1 MGSNRKQVTKV
12 LRIDINLIF
21 TVINV
26 LILCLAVRIFLW
38 KPVHKV
44 IAERQE
50 MVDDSLSDAAKAKSE
65 AEALVE
71 EQKAF
76 RAGIE
81 EEKAAALTEARKQAQ
96 TESSRIV
103 ADARTRADSIVQE
116 AERDAQSRKE
126 EILRQA
132 QGEITEIIVAATAK
146 VAGVSVGG
154 DSDLYDEFL
163 KKAGEEHE

>member
-1 MGSNRKQVTKV
+1 M

-26 LILCLAVRIFLW
+26 LVLCLAVRIFLW

-44 IAERQE
+44 LAERQA
-50 MVDDSLSDAAKAKSE
+50 MVDASFADAAKAKSE

-76 RAGIE
+76 RANIE
-81 EEKAAALTEARKQAQ
+81 GEKSAALAEARKQAQ
-96 TESSRIV
+96 AESSRIV
-103 ADARTRADSIVQE
+103 ADAHSRADIILRE
-116 AERDAQSRKE
+116 AENDAQCRKE

-146 VAGVSVGG
+146 VAGVPVGG

-163 KKAGEEHE
+163 KKAGGQHE

>member
-1 MGSNRKQVTKV
+1 M

-21 TVINV
+21 TVVNV
-26 LILCLAVRIFLW
+26 LVLCLAVRIFLW

-44 IAERQE
+44 LAERQAN
-50 MVDDSLSDAAKAKSE
+50 VDASLADAAKAKTE

-71 EQKAF
+71 EQK
-76 RAGIE
+76 
-81 EEKAAALTEARKQAQ
+81 
-96 TESSRIV
+96 
-103 ADARTRADSIVQE
+103 D
-116 AERDAQSRKE
+116 

-146 VAGVSVGG
+146 VAGVPVGG

-163 KKAGEEHE
+163 KKAGGQHE

>member
-1 MGSNRKQVTKV
+1 M

-21 TVINV
+21 TVVNV

-38 KPVHKV
+38 KPVHK
-44 IAERQE
+44 IIEERQKL
-50 MVDDSLSDAAKAKSE
+50 VDGSLSDAAKAKSE

-81 EEKAAALTEARKQAQ
+81 EEKAAALAEAKKQAQ
-96 TESSRIV
+96 AESSRIV
-103 ADARTRADSIVQE
+103 ADAHSRADTIVQE
-116 AERDAQSRKE
+116 AEKDAQNRKE

-146 VAGVSVGG
+146 VAGVPVGG

>member
-1 MGSNRKQVTKV
+1 M

-21 TVINV
+21 TVVNV
-26 LILCLAVRIFLW
+26 LVLCLAVRIFLW

-44 IAERQE
+44 LDERQAN
-50 MVDDSLSDAAKAKSE
+50 VDASLADAAKAKPE

-76 RAGIE
+76 RANVE
-81 EEKAAALTEARKQAQ
+81 EEKSAALAEARKQAQ
-96 TESSRIV
+96 AESSRIV
-103 ADARTRADSIVQE
+103 ADAHSRADVILRE
-116 AERDAQSRKE
+116 AENDAQSRKE

-146 VAGVSVGG
+146 VAGVPVGG

-163 KKAGEEHE
+163 KKAGGQHE

>member
-1 MGSNRKQVTKV
+1 M

-21 TVINV
+21 TVVNV
-26 LILCLAVRIFLW
+26 LILCIAVRIFLW

-44 IAERQE
+44 LDERQAS
-50 MVDDSLSDAAKAKSE
+50 VDASLADAAKAKTE

-76 RAGIE
+76 RANIE
-81 EEKAAALTEARKQAQ
+81 EEKSAALAEARKQAQ
-96 TESSRIV
+96 AESSRIV
-103 ADARTRADSIVQE
+103 ADAHSRADVILRE
-116 AERDAQSRKE
+116 AENDAQSRKD

-146 VAGVSVGG
+146 VAGVPADG

-163 KKAGEEHE
+163 KKAGGQHE

>member
-1 MGSNRKQVTKV
+1 M

-26 LILCLAVRIFLW
+26 LVLCLAVRIFLW

-44 IAERQE
+44 LAERQA
-50 MVDDSLSDAAKAKSE
+50 MVDASFADAEKAKTE

-76 RAGIE
+76 RANIE
-81 EEKAAALTEARKQAQ
+81 GEKSAALAEARKQAQ
-96 TESSRIV
+96 AESSRIV
-103 ADARTRADSIVQE
+103 ADAHSRADIILRE
-116 AERDAQSRKE
+116 AENDAQCRKE

-146 VAGVSVGG
+146 VAGVPVGG

-163 KKAGEEHE
+163 KKAGGQHE

>member
-1 MGSNRKQVTKV
+1 M

-26 LILCLAVRIFLW
+26 LVLCLAVRIFLW

-44 IAERQE
+44 LAERQA
-50 MVDDSLSDAAKAKSE
+50 MVDASFADAAKAKSE

-76 RAGIE
+76 RANIE
-81 EEKAAALTEARKQAQ
+81 GEKSAALAEARKQAQ
-96 TESSRIV
+96 AESSRIV
-103 ADARTRADSIVQE
+103 ADAHSRADIILRE
-116 AERDAQSRKE
+116 AENHAQCRKE

-146 VAGVSVGG
+146 VAGVPVGG

-163 KKAGEEHE
+163 KKAGGQHE

>member
-1 MGSNRKQVTKV
+1 M

-21 TVINV
+21 TVVNV
-26 LILCLAVRIFLW
+26 LVLCLAVRIFLW

-44 IAERQE
+44 LAERQAN
-50 MVDDSLSDAAKAKSE
+50 VDASLADAAKAKTE

-76 RAGIE
+76 RANIE
-81 EEKAAALTEARKQAQ
+81 EEKSAALAEARKQAQ
-96 TESSRIV
+96 AESSRIV
-103 ADARTRADSIVQE
+103 ADAHSRADIILRE
-116 AERDAQSRKE
+116 AENDAQSRKD

-146 VAGVSVGG
+146 VAGVPVGG

-163 KKAGEEHE
+163 KKAGGQHE

>member
-1 MGSNRKQVTKV
+1 M

-21 TVINV
+21 TVVNV
-26 LILCLAVRIFLW
+26 LVLCLAVRIFLW

-44 IAERQE
+44 IEERQKR
-50 MVDDSLSDAAKAKSE
+50 VDASLADAAKAKSD

-76 RAGIE
+76 RANIE
-81 EEKAAALTEARKQAQ
+81 EEKAAALSEARKQAQ

-103 ADARTRADSIVQE
+103 ADARSRADSIVQE
-116 AERDAQSRKE
+116 AERDAKSRKE

-146 VAGVSVGG
+146 VAGVPVGGG

-163 KKAGEEHE
+163 KKAGEKHE

>member
-1 MGSNRKQVTKV
+1 M

-21 TVINV
+21 TVVNV
-26 LILCLAVRIFLW
+26 LVLCLAVRFFLW
-38 KPVHKV
+38 KPIHKV
-44 IAERQE
+44 LDERQAN
-50 MVDDSLSDAAKAKSE
+50 VDASLADAAKAKTE

-76 RAGIE
+76 RANIE
-81 EEKAAALTEARKQAQ
+81 DEKSAALAEARKQAQ
-96 TESSRIV
+96 AESSRIV
-103 ADARTRADSIVQE
+103 ADAHSRADVILRE
-116 AERDAQSRKE
+116 AENDAQSRKE

-146 VAGVSVGG
+146 VAGVPVGG

-163 KKAGEEHE
+163 KKAGGQHE

>member
-1 MGSNRKQVTKV
+1 M

-26 LILCLAVRIFLW
+26 LVLCLAVRIFLW

-44 IAERQE
+44 LAQRQA
-50 MVDDSLSDAAKAKSE
+50 MVDASFADAEKAKTE

-76 RAGIE
+76 RANIE
-81 EEKAAALTEARKQAQ
+81 GEKSAALAEARKQAQ
-96 TESSRIV
+96 AESSRIV
-103 ADARTRADSIVQE
+103 ADAHSRADIILRE
-116 AERDAQSRKE
+116 AENDAQCRKE

-146 VAGVSVGG
+146 VAGVPVGG

-163 KKAGEEHE
+163 KKAGGQHE

>member
-1 MGSNRKQVTKV
+1 M
-12 LRIDINLIF
+12 
-21 TVINV
+21 
-26 LILCLAVRIFLW
+26 
-38 KPVHKV
+38 
-44 IAERQE
+44 
-50 MVDDSLSDAAKAKSE
+50 
-65 AEALVE
+65 E

-96 TESSRIV
+96 TESS
-103 ADARTRADSIVQE
+103 ALWPMPAPGRTVLCRRLSATP
-116 AERDAQSRKE
+116 QSRKE

>member
-1 MGSNRKQVTKV
+1 M

-21 TVINV
+21 TVVNV
-26 LILCLAVRIFLW
+26 LVLCLAVRIFLW

-44 IAERQE
+44 LDERQAN
-50 MVDDSLSDAAKAKSE
+50 VDASLADAARAKTE

-76 RAGIE
+76 RANIE
-81 EEKAAALTEARKQAQ
+81 EEKSAAMAEARKQAQ
-96 TESSRIV
+96 AESSRIV
-103 ADARTRADSIVQE
+103 ADAHSRADVILRE
-116 AERDAQSRKE
+116 AENDAQSRKE

-146 VAGVSVGG
+146 VAGVPVGG

-163 KKAGEEHE
+163 KKAGGQHE

>member
-1 MGSNRKQVTKV
+1 M

-26 LILCLAVRIFLW
+26 LVLCLAVRIFLW

-44 IAERQE
+44 LAERQA
-50 MVDDSLSDAAKAKSE
+50 MVDASFADAAKAKSE

-71 EQKAF
+71 EQEAF
-76 RAGIE
+76 RANIE
-81 EEKAAALTEARKQAQ
+81 GEKSAALAEARKQAQ
-96 TESSRIV
+96 AESSRIV
-103 ADARTRADSIVQE
+103 ADAHSRADIILRE
-116 AERDAQSRKE
+116 AENDAQCRKE

-146 VAGVSVGG
+146 VAGVPVGG

-163 KKAGEEHE
+163 KKAGGQHE